1 MTTPRDEAIQFARSL
16 LKKGFLVI
24 DTETTGLNSLA
35 EALTISILDQ
45 DGQVLL
51 DARIRPTVESS
62 PGAYAT
68 HGITWEESQRFPR
81 FEETYKRLVLAL
93 LHANTIVA
101 YAVNNPENFDGRIID
116 QTCQA
121 HGYAPLKLDVIDIL
135 TPVAAF
141 IGEYNSH
148 YGSYKWQ
155 KLTTAAQYFGIDTEG
170 AHGAIADCRM
180 TLEVLRGMA
189 AAKLSE

>member
-1 MTTPRDEAIQFARSL
+1 MTTPRDEAIRFAREL
-16 LKKGFLVI
+16 LKQNFIVI
-24 DTETTGLNSLA
+24 DTETTGLDHLA
-35 EALTISILDQ
+35 QALTIGILDQ

-68 HGITWEESQRFPR
+68 HGIAWEEAQRFPE
-81 FEETYKRLVLAL
+81 FDETYKRLAL
-93 LHANTIVA
+93 LNPDLVIVA
-101 YAVNNPENFDGRIID
+101 YAANNPENCDSRIID

-121 HGYAPLKLDVIDIL
+121 HSYPPLHLDVIDVL
-135 TPVAAF
+135 TPTAAF

-155 KLTTAAQYFGIDTEG
+155 KLTTAAQYFGIDTTG

-189 AAKLSE
+189 GAELSE